1 MKKIISDSSV
11 RKEMKKRDLV
21 EGGWGEEAGKDKVF
35 KEGLRR
41 SLLSRNLTEQRGQPS
56 KNGHVSIRGK
66 GIGSS
71 DLRLAAG
78 DRRSRPLHLS
88 DFLKI

>member
-11 RKEMKKRDLV
+11 RKEMKKGDLI
-21 EGGWGEEAGKDKVF
+21 EGGWGGEAAKDKVF

-41 SLLSRNLTEQRGQPS
+41 SLLSWNLTEQRGQPS

-71 DLRLAAG
+71 DSRLAAG
-78 DRRSRPLHLS
+78 DRHSRPLHLL